1 MKKNGAQLFCEALMR
16 ENVSVIFG
24 IPGGMVLP
32 LYDYLNRPE
41 YAQHFKHILPKHEQG
56 GGFAADGYA
65 RSTGKVGV
73 AIGTSGPGATNLLT
87 AIANSMM
94 DSVPVVY
101 ITGQVNDAL
110 VGTDAFQEADVL
122 GMTLPVVKHSYYVNH
137 TEDITRIMQEAFYIA
152 SSGRPGPVH
161 IDFAKNVWLQ
171 EVAEPSVATAVYL
184 PGYSERAQAQ
194 ASDADILKLETVLTQ
209 PGARPIIIA
218 GHGVE
223 LARAESQLLQFA
235 ERHNLPVV
243 NTILGMGTFPQNHP
257 QWYGMIGMHGE
268 AATNYAV
275 DQANVVIG
283 IGSRFDDRITGS
295 LPEFIA
301 NKTFVH
307 FEVDGSEIGKIVPT
321 AVPLVGDLDHTLKRA
336 NTLLTAHQFASW
348 WETLTELKRQYSF
361 LQLPKYNGTQL
372 SQPHVV
378 NMISNITVGKAIV
391 ASDVG
396 RHQMWVSR
404 FYRFAQSHSHL
415 SAGGLGSMGYGIPA
429 AMGAALGNPGREVW
443 AIVGDGGFMMN
454 VQELAT
460 LAEHNIPVKI
470 VVMADGVLGMVHQWQ
485 ALLFNQNYSSIHLH
499 NPDFYKLAEAF
510 NIPAWSVTKMSE
522 LEKVI
527 NNART
532 VVGPTLIV
540 CKVDPHQNIF
550 PMVPPNT
557 ALRDQALNAEKIY
570 VK

>member
-1 MKKNGAQLFCEALMR
+1 M
-16 ENVSVIFG
+16 
-24 IPGGMVLP
+24 
-32 LYDYLNRPE
+32 
-41 YAQHFKHILPKHEQG
+41 
-56 GGFAADGYA
+56 
-65 RSTGKVGV
+65 
-73 AIGTSGPGATNLLT
+73 
-87 AIANSMM
+87 
-94 DSVPVVY
+94 
-101 ITGQVNDAL
+101 
-110 VGTDAFQEADVL
+110 
-122 GMTLPVVKHSYYVNH
+122 
-137 TEDITRIMQEAFYIA
+137 
-152 SSGRPGPVH
+152 
-161 IDFAKNVWLQ
+161 
-171 EVAEPSVATAVYL
+171 
-184 PGYSERAQAQ
+184 
-194 ASDADILKLETVLTQ
+194 LTQ